1 MLARFLHNTKVRYS
15 YENHRSKTYQETTC
29 GVGIHRALRLQ
40 AVYAE
45 TKPYNIGQSRWHAL
59 KEDSGKAVVLGTQGQ
74 PLGQTVSRQDVAKPT
89 RQYKARLMYNNRTVL
104 DGAANI
110 TQITNHSVKLQLLG
124 QLAMHNSND
133 KEDRVYID
141 ELDLGNFAMDLAPE
155 VYGKTATGP
164 AFAYG
169 RTDGRNTLGVD
180 SWAND
185 PNKPI
190 QFYPCRNT
198 SVDAVANDWAAEVN
212 AAGTGLM
219 ISWIPCKWRE
229 GLCRP
234 QRQPSGVTIV
244 AILFSDAGMA
254 VIMFFLLITVAPL
267 LFGGST
273 CMRHASSRSR
283 AMRSTSS

>member
-1 MLARFLHNTKVRYS
+1 MIQLFLDGKPVQIKSTTKIKLTLENSFFSTGSEYT
-15 YENHRSKTYQETTC
+15 YEVE
-29 GVGIHRALRLQ
+29 LPL
-40 AVYAE
+40 
-45 TKPYNIGQSRWHAL
+45 AL
-59 KEDSGKAVVLGTQGQ
+59 KDNRAFFGAMGRL
-74 PLGQTVSRQDVAKPT
+74 DVAKPT

-229 GLCRP
+229 GESGTDLKDYSGRIMSP
-234 QRQPSGVTIV
+234 QPMLWYLIKKIAAAIGRTIDD
-244 AILFSDAGMA
+244 SDNIFKSDPYLSR
-254 VIMFFLLITVAPL
+254 VFWLKPK
-267 LFGGST
+267 SR
-273 CMRHASSRSR
+273 CM
-283 AMRSTSS
+283 

>member
-1 MLARFLHNTKVRYS
+1 M
-15 YENHRSKTYQETTC
+15 
-29 GVGIHRALRLQ
+29 GRL
-40 AVYAE
+40 
-45 TKPYNIGQSRWHAL
+45 
-59 KEDSGKAVVLGTQGQ
+59 
-74 PLGQTVSRQDVAKPT
+74 DVAKPT

-190 QFYPCRNT
+190 QFTPAATQVLMRWLTTGRQRSMRPVPPYDI
-198 SVDAVANDWAAEVN
+198 VDPLQVARRR
-212 AAGTGLM
+212 
-219 ISWIPCKWRE
+219 KRY
-229 GLCRP
+229 
-234 QRQPSGVTIV
+234 
-244 AILFSDAGMA
+244 
-254 VIMFFLLITVAPL
+254 
-267 LFGGST
+267 GS
-273 CMRHASSRSR
+273 
-283 AMRSTSS
+283 